1 MSELEQLRSEISS
14 AESEFCRAVTRYLL
28 DDSGATA
35 EADQAV
41 AEIAETATRYSDV
54 LERLIGYLKSTE
66 IDCRHIRK
74 DAIERTVAKAS
85 ERRVSLQR
93 LLSSTARGRPR
104 LKPVFDSSVDE
115 LQKPTVPIG

>member
-14 AESEFCRAVTRYLL
+14 AESEFCSAVTRYLL
-28 DDSGATA
+28 DHSGTRA

-54 LERLIGYLKSTE
+54 LERLIGYLESTE

-93 LLSSTARGRPR
+93 LLSSTARGAAR
-104 LKPVFDSSVDE
+104 
-115 LQKPTVPIG
+115 G